1 MIRRFIASGLT
12 LSIAALS
19 ITWAAAVDKPNGAE
33 AEAKQQA
40 ATKQGDTGKETTKK
54 EADAAKRGN
63 AEKSKLKKMDEPQF
77 LRVVRNGKDVPTSMD
92 TAVVRYTA
100 TEGKYAGA
108 TVDLIG
114 AVHIGDKSYYK
125 KLNKLFTEYDSL
137 LYELLAKKGTRIPKG
152 GGGGS
157 GHPVGMM
164 QQGMTDV
171 LGLAYQLEE
180 VDYSPKN
187 FVHADMSPKEFD
199 EKMKERGESWM
210 GMMFKMMGQGIAMQ
224 ADGAKDGASPEMEM
238 LFAMFDSNRE
248 LKLKRALAKQFENM
262 EQMMGGFD
270 GEDGSTIITERN
282 IAAFKVLAEEL
293 DGGKKKIGVF
303 YGAGHLADMDERL
316 INEFGLKR
324 ESTTWLTAWSM
335 EEPVK
340 KPAKNAKPKP
350 AAKKA
355 G

>member
-1 MIRRFIASGLT
+1 MVRRKIASGLA
-12 LSIAALS
+12 LSCAALLS
-19 ITWAAAVDKPNGAE
+19 TLAIGADTPTKPESAAKPAAVAEESGAKAESKP
-33 AEAKQQA
+33 
-40 ATKQGDTGKETTKK
+40 ATKK
-54 EADAAKRGN
+54 AAERK
-63 AEKSKLKKMDEPQF
+63 AEKKKDEPQF
-77 LRVVRNGKDVPTSMD
+77 LRVLRNAKDVPTALE

-100 TEGKYAGA
+100 TEGKYAGT

-125 KLNKLFTEYDSL
+125 KLNKLFKDYDAL

-180 VDYSPKN
+180 VDYTKKN
-187 FVHADMSPKEFD
+187 FVHADMSPTEFD
-199 EKMKERGESWM
+199 DKMKERGESWM

-224 ADGAKDGASPEMEM
+224 ADGAKTGESPEMEM
-238 LFAMFDSNRE
+238 LFALFDDNRE
-248 LKLKRALAKQFENM
+248 LKLKRALSKQFENM
-262 EQMMGGFD
+262 EEMMGGFE

-293 DGGKKKIGVF
+293 AEGKKKIGVF

-316 INEFGLKR
+316 IKEFGLKR

-335 EEPVK
+335 EDAVK
-340 KPAKNAKPKP
+340 KPAAAKP
-350 AAKKA
+350 AKKA
-355 G
+355 AAAN